1 MKAEVIGRVKE
12 GILDS
17 DLEGILSE
25 ISFKNDFDSD
35 EKGIGIESIEDDLY
49 YVLRVVPFDG
59 VYHFANFD
67 DVEYFLEN
75 FNLGYTIPPRVEW
88 DYYVENKELQD
99 NIDDYIM
106 ELTERG
112 YPIYLKISMVGKK
125 RILCLW
131 HPDIEALGLV

>member
-1 MKAEVIGRVKE
+1 MQEEVIGKVSE

-35 EKGIGIESIEDDLY
+35 EKGIGIEDSLY
-49 YVLRVVPFDG
+49 YVLTVVPDDG

-67 DVEYFLEN
+67 DVEYFLGN
-75 FNLGYTIPPRVEW
+75 FNLGYTILPRVEW

-106 ELTERG
+106 ELTEGG